1 MRVKRLWIQKYQ
13 QYNNQEVI
21 FDDFSNGSRFQKEIF
36 GNMNIFL
43 FSGENGSGKTTIL
56 SFISYIFRYI
66 QRYRE
71 RMTSDY
77 TISYDIMIGNKV
89 ASITLKKQKKDVYI
103 EIDGALYYIKEY
115 KIGNNRG
122 YYSNPNIEKIKQV
135 TYDEIK
141 KYLPTKVYVLGFD
154 NAYKKLFYS
163 PNYIGDRLVEYRDI
177 SVSYGTTSRG
187 NNISAGIAYFYY
199 KILNN
204 TQLRRILKS
213 WGLELSSYVDIY
225 VNNVSYAITDNK
237 DETDDVV
244 AFREK
249 YRIKAPD
256 FEGNLLYDASEIEKY
271 LEDIDS
277 EYNDRFRIADYLKT
291 KKRYDIL
298 GELIDKRIIY
308 INEFYINK
316 GGRAISI
323 KDMSTGEKAF
333 LFNLFAVCSNLKE
346 NSIIIWEE
354 PETHFNMKW
363 SKNLIPFLVELAR
376 EKNIQWL
383 LSSHSAY
390 MIKNLFQNQII
401 RLNGMNLQR
410 PNFNTF
416 LANDTEIYKRL
427 FADEENNLF
436 EKKVIQYIK
445 NGSNNIKNEMLD
457 VLGESYL
464 KFMIYKSL
472 EK

>member
-13 QYNNQEVI
+13 KYNDQEII
-21 FDDFSNGSRFQKEIF
+21 FDDFSNDSRLQKEIF
-36 GNMNIFL
+36 GNMNILL
-43 FSGENGSGKTTIL
+43 FSGENGAGKTTIL

-71 RMTSDY
+71 RMVSDY
-77 TISYDIMIGNKV
+77 IISYDIKIENKV
-89 ASITLKKQKKDVYI
+89 ASITLEKQKTDIYI
-103 EIDGALYYIKEY
+103 EIDKELYYIKEY
-115 KIGNNRG
+115 KIGHNRG
-122 YYSNPNIEKIKQV
+122 YYQNPNIEWVKQV
-135 TYDEIK
+135 TYDKIK

-154 NAYKKLFYS
+154 NAYKKLSYGS
-163 PNYIGDRLVEYRDI
+163 NYIGDRLVEYRDI

-187 NNISAGIAYFYY
+187 NNISTGIANTYY
-199 KILNN
+199 EILKN
-204 TQLRRILKS
+204 TQLRKMLKS
-213 WGLELSSYVDIY
+213 WGLELSGYVDIY
-225 VNNVSYAITDNK
+225 VNNDSYTFIENK
-237 DETDDVV
+237 EEIDGLL

-249 YRIKAPD
+249 YRIKDPYI
-256 FEGNLLYDASEIEKY
+256 EGKSLYYKSEIEKY
-271 LEDIDS
+271 LKNIDS
-277 EYNDRFRIADYLKT
+277 EYNDRFMIVDYLKT

-298 GELIDKRIIY
+298 AELIDKRIIY

-316 GGRAISI
+316 GGRVISI

-333 LFNLFAVCSNLKE
+333 LFDLFAVCSNLKE

-354 PETHFNMKW
+354 PETHLNMKW
-363 SKNLIPFLVELAR
+363 SKNLIPLLVELFR

-401 RLNGMNLQR
+401 RLNGMDLKK
-410 PNFNTF
+410 PDFNTF

-427 FADEENNLF
+427 FEDEETNPF
-436 EKKVIQYIK
+436 EKKVIKYIK
-445 NGSNNIKNEMLD
+445 NGSKNIKKEMLD

-472 EK
+472 EN